1 MPPGKLRKDTLS
13 ELRKARNDMTSIEW
27 LTKVEQLSEAEQTA
41 AAKAKLNVSLAIRK
55 LENAQL
61 AEIRQQLVVNEKELQ
76 QGITKLNTA
85 AKELNNIKPYMN
97 AVTSLLQVVGT
108 IVKLL

>member
-1 MPPGKLRKDTLS
+1 MPPGKLRKDTLV

-27 LTKVEQLSEAEQTA
+27 LTKVEQLSETEQTA

-61 AEIRQQLVVNEKELQ
+61 AEIREQLAANEQEIQ
-76 QGITKLNTA
+76 RGITNLNGA
-85 AKELNNIKPYMN
+85 AKELNRMKQYMK
-97 AVTSLLQVVGT
+97 AVTGLLQVVGT

>member
-41 AAKAKLNVSLAIRK
+41 AARAKLNVSLAIRK

-61 AEIRQQLVVNEKELQ
+61 AEIRQQLVVEKVPTRHHQPQHGRERTQ
-76 QGITKLNTA
+76 QH
-85 AKELNNIKPYMN
+85 
-97 AVTSLLQVVGT
+97 
-108 IVKLL
+108 

>member
-1 MPPGKLRKDTLS
+1 MPPGKLRKDTLA

-27 LTKVEQLSEAEQTA
+27 LKKVEKLSAAEQTT
-41 AAKAKLNVSLAIRK
+41 AAKAQMNVSMAIRK

-61 AEIRQQLVVNEKELQ
+61 AQIREKLAANETEIQ
-76 QGITKLNTA
+76 QGITDLNAA
-85 AKELNNIKPYMN
+85 AKKLNNIKKYMK
-97 AVTSLLQVVGT
+97 AVTGLLQVVGK